1 MLGQLG
7 YCKDI
12 FNLGHLIMLEHTPH
26 NVDPDFPVPYSG
38 RFRVFRVLPFFGHC
52 YTMKSLLE
60 NAFIIFIVY

>member
-1 MLGQLG
+1 MLGQPG

-38 RFRVFRVLPFFGHC
+38 RFRVFRVLPF
-52 YTMKSLLE
+52 LDIAIL
-60 NAFIIFIVY
+60 